1 MNAIPLRRD
10 VYYPESDGQP
20 MAETGLH
27 VQAMVDLLSAL
38 WTRYEGTPDV
48 YVGGNQFLYYVEG
61 NPRMVVAPD
70 VFVVK
75 GVPSKPPRRIYKLWE
90 ERQPPCLV
98 VELTSDS
105 TRKEDLESKKLCYE
119 QMGVEEYLLFDVLG
133 DYLKPSLQG
142 FRLVDGRYRRIEP
155 LFDGSLLSRPL
166 GLRFHA
172 DGPNLRLVD
181 AETGEPLVRATDMPT
196 QESRLRAEKERA
208 DRMEEELARLRRELE
223 QARGE

>member
-1 MNAIPLRRD
+1 MARMNAIPLRRD

-27 VQAMVDLLSAL
+27 VQAMVDLLAAL

-48 YVGGNQFLYYVEG
+48 YVAGNQFLYYVDG
-61 NPRMVVAPD
+61 NPRIVVAPD
-70 VFVVK
+70 VFVVR

-90 ERQPPCLV
+90 EGQPPCLV

-105 TRKEDLESKKLCYE
+105 TRDEDVDNKKLCYE
-119 QMGVEEYLLFDVLG
+119 RMGVEEYLLFDVLG
-133 DYLKPSLQG
+133 DYLKPPLQG
-142 FRLVDGRYRRIEP
+142 YRLVDGRYRRIEP
-155 LFDGSLLSRPL
+155 EADGSLLSRTL

-181 AETGEPLVRATDMPT
+181 AETGDPLVRATD
-196 QESRLRAEKERA
+196 
-208 DRMEEELARLRRELE
+208 LARLQRELK
-223 QARGE
+223 QARGERRE